1 MNQEYLIENGID
13 VSGGVEIL
21 GDMDMYIEMLGDFLN
36 EMNDRIPKM
45 EQYKNDKDMDNYA
58 IIVHAI
64 KGDSKYLGFT
74 KLADLALNHQL
85 KSQEGDFNYVNENY
99 EELVTEINRIVNVVK
114 TFLNVK

>member
-21 GDMDMYIEMLGDFLN
+21 GDMDMYVEMLGDFLN
-36 EMNDRIPKM
+36 EMN
-45 EQYKNDKDMDNYA
+45 NDKDMDNYA